1 MESGQKPPEE
11 IRREIVETRE
21 ELGDTV
27 EAIAEKTDVKTR
39 AKKKA
44 DQTRETMKAK
54 AREVQEK
61 MSDATPKQARQS
73 ATQAAQSVRERPLP
87 AIAIAALIVGG
98 LVLGW
103 MLARR

>member
-11 IRREIVETRE
+11 IQREIVETRE

-27 EAIAEKTDVKTR
+27 EAIADKTDVKTR

-44 DQTRETMKAK
+44 AQTRETVKAK
-54 AREVQEK
+54 AGEAQEK
-61 MSDATPKQARQS
+61 MSDASEQARQT

-87 AIAIAALIVGG
+87 SIAIAALAVGG
-98 LVLGW
+98 LMLGW
-103 MLARR
+103 ILVRR

>member
-27 EAIAEKTDVKTR
+27 EAIAEKTDLKTR
-39 AKKKA
+39 AKKKT
-44 DQTRETMKAK
+44 DQTRETAKAK

-61 MSDATPKQARQS
+61 MSEATPEQARQT
-73 ATQAAQSVRERPLP
+73 ATQAAQNVRERPLP
-87 AIAIAALIVGG
+87 AMAIAAVVVGG
-98 LVLGW
+98 LMLGW

>member
-11 IRREIVETRE
+11 IQREIVETRE

-27 EAIAEKTDVKTR
+27 EAIADKTDVKTR

-44 DQTRETMKAK
+44 AQTRETVKAK
-54 AREVQEK
+54 AGEAQEK
-61 MSDATPKQARQS
+61 MSDASEQARQT

-87 AIAIAALIVGG
+87 SIAIAALVVGG

-103 MLARR
+103 LLARR

>member
-11 IRREIVETRE
+11 IQREIVETRE

-44 DQTRETMKAK
+44 AQTRETVKAK
-54 AREVQEK
+54 AGEAQEK
-61 MSDATPKQARQS
+61 MSDATSEQARQT

-87 AIAIAALIVGG
+87 VIAIAALVVGG
-98 LVLGW
+98 LMLGW
-103 MLARR
+103 LLATR

>member
-61 MSDATPKQARQS
+61 MSDATPEQAGQT
-73 ATQAAQSVRERPLP
+73 ATQAAQKVRERPFP
-87 AIAIAALIVGG
+87 AMAIAALVVGG
-98 LVLGW
+98 LMLGW
-103 MLARR
+103 TLARR